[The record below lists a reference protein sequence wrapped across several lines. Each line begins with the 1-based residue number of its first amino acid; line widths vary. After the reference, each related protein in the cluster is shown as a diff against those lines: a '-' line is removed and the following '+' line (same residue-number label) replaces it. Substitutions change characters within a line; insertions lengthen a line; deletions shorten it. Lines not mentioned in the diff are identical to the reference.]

1 MDFPICSFFTPTPNR
16 SDHPKWRSTPGTP
29 PPKRRCW
36 AALPSCSPARRWV
49 GIIGIARSDITKTA
63 VFFKWGRTMLGIY
76 NQRLCL
82 QCIYSFWFLFLDK
95 HWTVFSKIGESW
107 APTFFATNM
116 WILSAPTSGCHQQTS
131 LKIIAI
137 AQQSETVILWR
148 SFDRLFFQAI
158 FCRGGP
164 RNAFLAISGVF
175 QMSSYPLIWCLR
187 QYQIWLVVE

>member
-1 MDFPICSFFTPTPNR
+1 
-16 SDHPKWRSTPGTP
+16 
-29 PPKRRCW
+29 
-36 AALPSCSPARRWV
+36 
-49 GIIGIARSDITKTA
+49 
-63 VFFKWGRTMLGIY
+63 MLGIY

-131 LKIIAI
+131 LKFIAI
-137 AQQSETVILWR
+137 AQQSETVNLWR

-175 QMSSYPLIWCLR
+175 QMSSYPLI
-187 QYQIWLVVE
+187 